1 MWALTHDVG
10 AAQCRPHTT
19 FSFAQFQTQ
28 KVHNEPFVWAKS
40 ACDTPFDRLTL
51 WNVNRYYHSSACDS
65 VSCIVKTTTANI
77 YANRQI
83 EFMKHQNL
91 MKKPIFCP
99 FVWTYWCI
107 LSMGG
112 FFFRAIL
119 DRCGKT
125 RQRARVSFCA
135 AWHESTHSC
144 VCVFT
149 AASRTL
155 SVLKM
160 KEFAFELDHIRCLR
174 SEFANKKNKRR
185 RF

>member
-1 MWALTHDVG
+1 MG

-112 FFFRAIL
+112 FFSGHSRSMWQNKAACACFFLRSMTWVNALMCMRVYSSVKNSFGAENEGI
-119 DRCGKT
+119 CV
-125 RQRARVSFCA
+125 RARPYPLLTQWFC
-135 AWHESTHSC
+135 
-144 VCVFT
+144 
-149 AASRTL
+149 
-155 SVLKM
+155 
-160 KEFAFELDHIRCLR
+160 
-174 SEFANKKNKRR
+174 
-185 RF
+185 